1 MINLCINFPIFTTI
15 IIGGKNMKKWI
26 ILFCSLFLVTG
37 CDDLTNTP
45 KKQAETFFNNY
56 QILSK
61 EVLED
66 LDDVVK
72 EEVNFNTEQRD
83 KYRNLMKKHY
93 QALTYEIKDSEENG
107 DRAVVTAEIEVYDYS
122 KIIQENRSYLEN
134 NRNEFLDEDGDLDYI
149 KYNDYRLEQLSKV
162 KDKVKYTISLNL
174 TKKDKKWILDE
185 VEEATLD
192 KIHGMYIY

>member
-1 MINLCINFPIFTTI
+1 
-15 IIGGKNMKKWI
+15 MKKWI
-26 ILFCSLFLVTG
+26 ALFCLLFLVVG

-56 QILSK
+56 QTLDK
-61 EVLED
+61 EVLKD
-66 LDDVVK
+66 LDNVVA
-72 EEVNFNTEQRD
+72 EEINFNTEQRD

-107 DRAVVTAEIEVYDYS
+107 DKAIVTVEIEVYDYS
-122 KIIQENRSYLEN
+122 KTIVENSTYLEN
-134 NRNEFLDEDGDLDYI
+134 NRNDFLDSNGNLDYI

-162 KDKVKYTISLNL
+162 KDKVKYTITLNL
-174 TKKDKKWILDE
+174 TKKNKKWVLDE
-185 VEEATLD
+185 VDEVTLD

>member
-1 MINLCINFPIFTTI
+1 
-15 IIGGKNMKKWI
+15 MKKLI
-26 ILFCSLFLVTG
+26 ICIFLLFLVTG

-56 QILSK
+56 QTLDK
-61 EVLED
+61 EVLKD

-93 QALTYEIKDSEENG
+93 QAITYEIKDSEENG

-122 KIIQENRSYLEN
+122 KIIEENLTYLEN
-134 NRNEFLDEDGDLDYI
+134 NYENYLDEDGDFDYI
-149 KYNDYRLEQLSKV
+149 SYNDYRLEQLSKV
-162 KDKVKYTISLNL
+162 KDKVKYTITLNF
-174 TKKDKKWILDE
+174 TKIDKKWTLDE
-185 VEEATLD
+185 VEETTFD